1 MRKLAFDSKMPKIE
15 IGGMMFE
22 LRMSDGDV
30 YAAGRDVVAECAHL
44 QTGNPWAVR
53 AVIERI
59 CGMIDEALGSGAMA
73 KIAQGKPVSLAFALK
88 VFNGIVESCS
98 ARYSNY
104 IRREYLPAQKGS
116 GR

>member
-1 MRKLAFDSKMPKIE
+1 MQKIVNVEMPKIE
-15 IGGMMFE
+15 IGGMEFE

-44 QTGNPWAVR
+44 QTGDPWAVR
-53 AVIERI
+53 IVIERI
-59 CGMIDEALGSGAMA
+59 CGVIDEALGSGAMA

-88 VFNGIVESCS
+88 VFNGIVESCA

-104 IRREYLPAQKGS
+104 IRREYLPSRKEGK
-116 GR
+116 R